1 MSTCNQ
7 LILETLG
14 PQPIIYKKNIP
25 GHWLNTRDTTR
36 VMRVMMHRQQW
47 GRFPPTFMLW
57 IHTLR
62 RKKKNN
68 NQNNNH
74 IEVCPLQRQ

>member
-47 GRFPPTFMLW
+47 GRFPPTFHAMDPY
-57 IHTLR
+57 IE
-62 RKKKNN
+62 KKKEK
-68 NQNNNH
+68 Q
-74 IEVCPLQRQ
+74 